1 MEDVGVNSRMGYSCT
16 QVLSADN
23 KSNTYLWFNSLF
35 SISSFAT
42 TNGVDDVGAVGM
54 GYSHLHPACSRPN
67 VSPYKGDSLK
77 MHCWPFMSFRFDLL
91 SVCLSVYL
99 FLRLFLCSFR
109 LFRLMCCSKFPYNPL
124 FQLLKEPAPAV
135 RIRDNRNGH
144 RWLYTGR
151 SLDTVLKD
159 SL

>member
-67 VSPYKGDSLK
+67 VSPYKGG
-77 MHCWPFMSFRFDLL
+77 SFKNALL
-91 SVCLSVYL
+91 AFHVI
-99 FLRLFLCSFR
+99 SF
-109 LFRLMCCSKFPYNPL
+109 
-124 FQLLKEPAPAV
+124 
-135 RIRDNRNGH
+135 
-144 RWLYTGR
+144 
-151 SLDTVLKD
+151 
-159 SL
+159 

>member
-67 VSPYKGDSLK
+67 VSPYQGSSSNTQW
-77 MHCWPFMSFRFDLL
+77 WPFMYLQCISCMYMYTTVLHSLNSPLPRHFVFILL
-91 SVCLSVYL
+91 S
-99 FLRLFLCSFR
+99 LRLF
-109 LFRLMCCSKFPYNPL
+109 FRLMSCSYKVPYIT
-124 FQLLKEPAPAV
+124 LLQASERARA
-135 RIRDNRNGH
+135 RCEDQG
-144 RWLYTGR
+144 
-151 SLDTVLKD
+151 
-159 SL
+159 